1 MSRLTCRCMGMSNT
15 RVLALIRERG
25 LDDVEAVARVLGA
38 GGGCGS
44 CRPDIEEMLADVRG
58 EPVLDSLRRENRLRG
73 DAETL
78 RRVDA
83 ALFVSIASRLPPG
96 TKLELL
102 GVDGL
107 RVELRI
113 GHGDSAELRALVAE
127 RLRKLVCAELEVV
140 YGGSVRP
147 IG

>member
-1 MSRLTCRCMGMSNT
+1 MSNT
-15 RVLALIRERG
+15 RVEALIREQG
-25 LDDVEAVARVLGA
+25 LDDVDSVARVLGA

-44 CRPDIEEMLADVRG
+44 CRPDIEEILADRRG
-58 EPVLDSLRRENRLRG
+58 EPVLDSVRRANRLRG

-78 RRVDA
+78 RRIDA
-83 ALFVSIASRLPPG
+83 ALFVSIAARLPPG
-96 TKLELL
+96 TKLELV

-113 GHGDSAELRALVAE
+113 AHGDSTDVRANIAE
-127 RLRKLVCAELEVV
+127 RLRKLVCAELEIV
-140 YGGSVRP
+140 YGGSASA

>member
-1 MSRLTCRCMGMSNT
+1 MTRLICRCMGMSST
-15 RVLALIRERG
+15 RVEALIRERG
-25 LDDVEAVARVLGA
+25 LDDVESVARVLGA

-44 CRPDIEEMLADVRG
+44 CRPDIEEMLADRRG
-58 EPVLDSLRRENRLRG
+58 EPVLDSVRRENRLRG

-96 TKLELL
+96 TKLELIR
-102 GVDGL
+102 VDGL

-113 GHGDSAELRALVAE
+113 ANGDSAPLRALVTE
-127 RLRKLVCAELEVV
+127 RLRKLVCAELDVV
-140 YGGSVRP
+140 YGGSAP
-147 IG
+147 LIG